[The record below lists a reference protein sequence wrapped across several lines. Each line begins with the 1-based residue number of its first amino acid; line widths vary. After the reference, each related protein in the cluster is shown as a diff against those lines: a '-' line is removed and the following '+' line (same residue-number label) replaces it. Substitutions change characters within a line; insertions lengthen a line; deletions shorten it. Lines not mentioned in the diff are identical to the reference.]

1 MQAESP
7 REIATMLDRP
17 RNASLL
23 RHHTMHVPRTMFA
36 AAIDRFGGPE
46 VITGHALPVPPL
58 DPDEVMIAVDTAGVG
73 RWDADVREGFY
84 APRKPHFPLVLGYD
98 GSGIVAA
105 VGSRV
110 RRLKAGDEVYSYNWE
125 NPKGGFYAEYVAV
138 PADKVAPIPKRLDLR
153 HAGAIP
159 ITGLTALQGIDDAL
173 KLKKG
178 ETIIIHAASGGVG
191 TLAVQ
196 FARLRGARVFA
207 TASGLDGVELV
218 REMGAHVTIDGKR
231 VDIDDQ
237 ARRFAPDGA
246 DAILALA
253 GGDALEKCMNVL
265 RPGGRLAHPN
275 GIEPAPKKRRGMELI
290 RYDGISGVRE
300 FERLNAA
307 VQAAKLKVAIAE
319 CYSLAHAYKAHER
332 LAEGHVVGKIILS
345 IHASYAKMLGQDVAG
360 PSSPIRGNFVPG
372 VARPIDENFS
382 AVNWNARHRPEL
394 GVMKRFY
401 FHRYLNG
408 NLAADRRGRQ
418 FESADEA
425 CAHAVRRTP
434 AVLQESVRPTTNIH
448 LATEVSDGKRIF
460 CIVRGKVIIER
471 R

>member
-7 REIATMLDRP
+7 REMATMLDRT

-36 AAIDRFGGPE
+36 AAIDRFDGPE

-58 DPDEVMIAVDTAGVG
+58 DADEVMIAVDTAGVG
-73 RWDADVREGFY
+73 PWDADVREGLY

-110 RRLKAGDEVYSYNWE
+110 RRLKVGDEVYSYNWE

-138 PADKVAPIPKRLDLR
+138 SADKVASIPKRLDLR
-153 HAGAIP
+153 YAGAIP
-159 ITGLTALQGIDDAL
+159 ITGLTALQGVDDAL

-178 ETIIIHAASGGVG
+178 ETIIIHGASGGVG
-191 TLAVQ
+191 TLALQ

-207 TASGLDGVELV
+207 TASGQEGVELV
-218 REMGAHVTIDGKR
+218 RKMGAHVVIDGKR
-231 VDIDDQ
+231 IDIDDQ
-237 ARRFAPDGA
+237 ARRFAPDGV

-253 GGDALEKCMNVL
+253 GGDALEKCLNVL

-290 RYDGISGVRE
+290 RYDGVSGVRE

-307 VQAAKLKVAIAE
+307 VQAAKLRVPIAE
-319 CYSLAHAYKAHER
+319 CYSLTHARKAHER
-332 LAEGHVVGKIILS
+332 LAEGQVVGKIILS
-345 IHASYAKMLGQDVAG
+345 IHGS
-360 PSSPIRGNFVPG
+360 
-372 VARPIDENFS
+372 
-382 AVNWNARHRPEL
+382 
-394 GVMKRFY
+394 
-401 FHRYLNG
+401 
-408 NLAADRRGRQ
+408 
-418 FESADEA
+418 
-425 CAHAVRRTP
+425 
-434 AVLQESVRPTTNIH
+434 
-448 LATEVSDGKRIF
+448 
-460 CIVRGKVIIER
+460 
-471 R
+471 